1 MLRGSCFGRPLF
13 AWYEKFLRKFLGAMY
28 IQEATPVP
36 PWAPL
41 CIFAQVY
48 PASQYFFANLHRTYH
63 MGNNTYVTLVMC
75 NPLELLTHTHAC
87 TSLLP
92 INLAMQ
98 FMHTCYANLAIVF
111 PGRPCQSEYI
121 ESDKP
126 RRHKVK
132 T

>member
-1 MLRGSCFGRPLF
+1 
-13 AWYEKFLRKFLGAMY
+13 
-28 IQEATPVP
+28 
-36 PWAPL
+36 
-41 CIFAQVY
+41 
-48 PASQYFFANLHRTYH
+48 

-87 TSLLP
+87 ASLLP

-98 FMHTCYANLAIVF
+98 FMHTCYAILAIVF
-111 PGRPCQSEYI
+111 HATKCQSEYI